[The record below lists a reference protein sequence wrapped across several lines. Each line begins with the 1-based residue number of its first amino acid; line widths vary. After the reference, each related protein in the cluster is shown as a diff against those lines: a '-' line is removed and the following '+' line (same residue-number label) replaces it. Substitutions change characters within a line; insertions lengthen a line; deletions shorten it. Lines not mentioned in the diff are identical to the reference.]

1 MIQLRRFG
9 FVTHAAG
16 AHTATAA
23 GTVAESTVARNT
35 CDACTHLIHIREGER
50 YSFANVQK

>member
-35 CDACTHLIHIREGER
+35 CDANFGGWGWGARDVMT
-50 YSFANVQK
+50 

>member
-1 MIQLRRFG
+1 MIQLRRSG

-35 CDACTHLIHIREGER
+35 CDDCTHVIHIREAGR
-50 YSFANVQK
+50 YCSASV